1 MPEFQV
7 EIRLRLEADSQH
19 AAALWASCALD
30 AEPFQDN
37 SAIGYLDCHVQAV
50 ELKEGKQ

>member
-19 AAALWASCALD
+19 DAALWASRALD

-37 SAIGYLDCHVQAV
+37 PAIGYLDCHVQAV
-50 ELKEGKQ
+50 ELKEGEQ